1 MKHRI
6 IIPCEKEKLESVR
19 VFVQR
24 QLDTYGLSEIESHK
38 LVLAIDEVCAN
49 MIIHS
54 NNCDPNESLELEMK
68 FKKNENIIFVIRDKG
83 ESFDINAY
91 KEPSMQ
97 EIISSKR
104 KGGLGLML
112 VKRIMDKIE
121 FSTEKNHNICRLIK
135 TYP

>member
-6 IIPCEKEKLESVR
+6 VIPCEKDKLGSVR
-19 VFVQR
+19 TFVQR
-24 QLDTYGLSEIESHK
+24 QLDKYGLSEIESHK

-54 NNCDPNESLELEMK
+54 NNCDPNESLELEMM
-68 FKKNENIIFVIRDKG
+68 FKENHNIIFVIRDKG
-83 ESFDINAY
+83 MSFDINAY
-91 KEPSMQ
+91 QEPSMQ

-121 FSTEKNHNICRLIK
+121 FTTENNYNICRLTK
-135 TYP
+135 KL

>member
-6 IIPCEKEKLESVR
+6 VIPCEKEKLESVR

-54 NNCDPNESLELEMK
+54 NNCDPNESLELEMMY
-68 FKKNENIIFVIRDKG
+68 KKNQNIIFVIRDKG
-83 ESFDINAY
+83 ESFDINDY
-91 KEPSMQ
+91 KEPSMK
-97 EIISSKR
+97 EIIASKR

-121 FSTEKNHNICRLIK
+121 FTTENNYNICRLTK
-135 TYP
+135 KL

>member
-6 IIPCEKEKLESVR
+6 IVPCEKEKLESVR

-49 MIIHS
+49 LIIHS
-54 NNCDPNESLELEMK
+54 NNCDPNESLELEMM
-68 FKKNENIIFVIRDKG
+68 FKKNQDIIFVIRDKG
-83 ESFDINAY
+83 ESFDINNY
-91 KEPSMQ
+91 EEPSIK
-97 EIISSKR
+97 EIIASKR

-121 FSTEKNHNICRLIK
+121 FTTENNYNICRLTK
-135 TYP
+135 KL

>member
-6 IIPCEKEKLESVR
+6 IVPCEKKKLGSVR
-19 VFVQR
+19 DFVQH
-24 QLDTYGLSEIESHK
+24 QLDAYGLSEIESHK

-54 NNCDPNESLELEMK
+54 NNCNPNESLELEMT
-68 FKKNENIIFVIRDKG
+68 FKKDRKIIFIIRDKG
-83 ESFDINAY
+83 ISFDINTY

-112 VKRIMDKIE
+112 VKRIMDEIE
-121 FSTEKNHNICRLIK
+121 FTTENNYNICRLTK
-135 TYP
+135 KL

>member
-6 IIPCEKEKLESVR
+6 VIPCEKEKLESVR

-54 NNCDPNESLELEMK
+54 NNCDPNESLELEMMH
-68 FKKNENIIFVIRDKG
+68 KKNKNIIFVIRDKG

-121 FSTEKNHNICRLIK
+121 FTTENNYNICRLTK
-135 TYP
+135 KL

>member
-6 IIPCEKEKLESVR
+6 VIPCEKEKLESVR

-24 QLDTYGLSEIESHK
+24 QLDKYGLPEIESHK

-54 NNCDPNESLELEMK
+54 NNCDPNESLELEMVY
-68 FKKNENIIFVIRDKG
+68 KKNQNIIFVIRDKG

-97 EIISSKR
+97 EIIASKR

-121 FSTEKNHNICRLIK
+121 FTTENNYNICRLTK
-135 TYP
+135 KL

>member
-19 VFVQR
+19 VFVQGH
-24 QLDTYGLSEIESHK
+24 LDTYGLSEIESHK
-38 LVLAIDEVCAN
+38 IVLAIDEVCAN

-54 NNCDPNESLELEMK
+54 NNCDPNESLELEMV
-68 FKKNENIIFVIRDKG
+68 FKKNQNIIFVIRDKG

-121 FSTEKNHNICRLIK
+121 FTTENNYNICRLTK
-135 TYP
+135 KL

>member
-6 IIPCEKEKLESVR
+6 VIPCEKEKLESVR

-54 NNCDPNESLELEMK
+54 NNCDPNESLELEMMY
-68 FKKNENIIFVIRDKG
+68 KKNQNIIFVIRDKG

-97 EIISSKR
+97 EIVASKR

-121 FSTEKNHNICRLIK
+121 FTTENNYNICRLTK
-135 TYP
+135 KL

>member
-6 IIPCEKEKLESVR
+6 VIPCEKEKLESVR

-54 NNCDPNESLELEMK
+54 NNCDPNESLELEMM
-68 FKKNENIIFVIRDKG
+68 FKKDRNIIFVIRDKG
-83 ESFDINAY
+83 EIFDINAY
-91 KEPSMQ
+91 REPSMK
-97 EIISSKR
+97 EIIASKR

-121 FSTEKNHNICRLIK
+121 FTTENNYNICRLTK
-135 TYP
+135 KL

>member
-6 IIPCEKEKLESVR
+6 VIPCEKEKLESVR

-54 NNCDPNESLELEMK
+54 NNCDPNESLELEMMY
-68 FKKNENIIFVIRDKG
+68 KKNQNIIFVIRDKG

-121 FSTEKNHNICRLIK
+121 FTTENNYNICRLTK
-135 TYP
+135 KL

>member
-19 VFVQR
+19 IFVQR

-83 ESFDINAY
+83 KSFDINAY

-121 FSTEKNHNICRLIK
+121 FTTENNYNICRLTK
-135 TYP
+135 KL

>member
-24 QLDTYGLSEIESHK
+24 HLDKYGLSEIESHK

-54 NNCDPNESLELEMK
+54 NNCDPNESLELEMMY
-68 FKKNENIIFVIRDKG
+68 KKNQNIIFVIRDKG

-91 KEPSMQ
+91 NEPSMQ

-121 FSTEKNHNICRLIK
+121 FTTENNYNICRLTK
-135 TYP
+135 KL

>member
-6 IIPCEKEKLESVR
+6 IVPCEKEKLESVR

-49 MIIHS
+49 LIIHS
-54 NNCDPNESLELEMK
+54 NNCDPNESLELEMM
-68 FKKNENIIFVIRDKG
+68 FKKNQDIIFVIRDKG

-91 KEPSMQ
+91 EEPSIK
-97 EIISSKR
+97 EIIASKR

-121 FSTEKNHNICRLIK
+121 FTTENNYNICRLTK
-135 TYP
+135 KL

>member
-6 IIPCEKEKLESVR
+6 VIPCEKEKLESVR
-19 VFVQR
+19 VFVR
-24 QLDTYGLSEIESHK
+24 SQLDEFGLPEVESHK

-54 NNCDPNESLELEMK
+54 NNCDPNESLELEVI
-68 FKKNENIIFVIRDKG
+68 FKKGQNIIFVIRDRG
-83 ESFDINAY
+83 ETFDINAY
-91 KEPSMQ
+91 KEPSMKD
-97 EIISSKR
+97 IISSKR

-121 FSTEKNHNICRLIK
+121 FTTENNYNICRLTK
-135 TYP
+135 KL

>member
-6 IIPCEKEKLESVR
+6 IIPCVKEKLESVR
-19 VFVQR
+19 IFVQR

-54 NNCDPNESLELEMK
+54 NNCDPNESLELEMM
-68 FKKNENIIFVIRDKG
+68 FKKNQNIIFVIRDKG
-83 ESFDINAY
+83 VRFDINTY
-91 KEPSMQ
+91 EEPSMQ

-121 FSTEKNHNICRLIK
+121 FTTENNYNICRLTK
-135 TYP
+135 KL

>member
-19 VFVQR
+19 IFVQR

-121 FSTEKNHNICRLIK
+121 FTTENNYNICRLTK
-135 TYP
+135 KL